1 MPCLCLQLPKPKN
14 SPLLA
19 LHILG
24 SQLHAARAYWEVKA
38 QSFRHFVL
46 TKQVAKLP
54 AGPCLSHLVL
64 LQGDEMLSCRCWC
77 AFALSFFIDAD
88 KVSELLSPCRASPTP
103 SVLSAGHRAGSSNGL
118 FLVLSPGLPCAP
130 QALAGPAEGPSSGAR
145 QGCSS
150 CCLAARAQ
158 KGRVPRSW
166 QDSNL
171 RGETPMDF

>member
-1 MPCLCLQLPKPKN
+1 MPLPAIAKAKEF
-14 SPLLA
+14 SSFSSA
-19 LHILG
+19 HSG
-24 SQLHAARAYWEVKA
+24 AQLHAARAYWEVKA

-118 FLVLSPGLPCAP
+118 FLVPWPSLCPSGFGWACRRPFIRSQARLQQLLPCSQSPKGACAP
-130 QALAGPAEGPSSGAR
+130 
-145 QGCSS
+145 
-150 CCLAARAQ
+150 
-158 KGRVPRSW
+158 
-166 QDSNL
+166 
-171 RGETPMDF
+171 